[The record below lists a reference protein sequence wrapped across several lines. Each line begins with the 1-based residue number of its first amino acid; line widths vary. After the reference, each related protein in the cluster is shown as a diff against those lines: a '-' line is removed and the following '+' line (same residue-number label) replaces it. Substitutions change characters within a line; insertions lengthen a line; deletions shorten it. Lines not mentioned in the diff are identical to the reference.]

1 MTISHALPVFDKQ
14 EETKLQNLLALQ
26 VARMMGRKMEEDD
39 WTKAYCLAK
48 NFPNSGWS
56 NLDIDVTAGNLG
68 IEHKML
74 RVKNDEITQV
84 CGTSRMHPSLTR
96 SIRIEDVNAPAED
109 VKNSVLEQY
118 AALLAARR
126 DKIETQNTTGLPVE
140 LRTGWLLWQES
151 LRQFLYFEEMATAP
165 NPGDFVAEWID
176 RSAGG
181 SRKPSRNLW
190 IYDKTSQKKR
200 YSVTTAAGI
209 KIQPYFDVPMSLDPN
224 LYVFTV
230 IGEQISLQSGDG
242 TRIWLTPETA
252 KALAASAGSLT
263 AQSVVSL
270 IERAYSS
277 AQHAEEPAAVDISA
291 EAAVTVILPNDAY
304 SKLRQA
310 FPGTNDDHS
319 IALMLAHLELH
330 DS

>member
-1 MTISHALPVFDKQ
+1 MSHALPVFNEQ
-14 EETKLQNLLALQ
+14 EYTRLQNLLALQ

-74 RVKNDEITQV
+74 RVKDDEITQV
-84 CGTSRMHPSLTR
+84 CGTPRMHPSLTR

-118 AALLAARR
+118 AALLDARR
-126 DKIETQNTTGLPVE
+126 KKIDTQNTTGLPVE

-151 LRQFLYFEEMATAP
+151 LRQFLYFEEKATAP
-165 NPGDFVAEWID
+165 NPEDFVAEWVD

-190 IYDKTSQKKR
+190 VYEKNTQKKR
-200 YSVTTAAGI
+200 YSITTAAGI

-230 IGEQISLQSGDG
+230 IGEQITLQGSDG
-242 TRIWLTPETA
+242 TRLWLTPETA
-252 KALAASAGSLT
+252 KKLELTAGSL
-263 AQSVVSL
+263 AAESVMPL
-270 IERAYSS
+270 IERASSS
-277 AQHAEEPAAVDISA
+277 AQHTEELATADISA
-291 EAAVTVILPNDAY
+291 EVAVSVILPNGAY

-330 DS
+330 EN